1 MDGSAVT
8 TDGGTISGMNPHPRN
23 RAVTR
28 VALAAGVILI
38 LGGAVAAALA
48 GFGHRWG
55 WWAFTTGFVVLR
67 WAVYATIAGLAFA
80 AVAMVSAVLTKQ
92 RGLALAALPAIVLSA
107 AVLSVP
113 LSLWYRATHVPPIHD
128 ISTDLDHPPAF
139 VALRSVREAAPNGAA
154 YPGEATARLQRE
166 AYPSIKPL
174 RLAADRAAVFTAADQ
189 VARDM
194 GWRIVAADPA
204 EGRIEAVAR
213 TFWFGFYDDIVIR
226 MTVADDG
233 HTQVDVRSASR
244 VGRSDLGTNA
254 RRVGEFLRRLQARF

>member
-1 MDGSAVT
+1 MNPRPRNSAVT
-8 TDGGTISGMNPHPRN
+8 RI
-23 RAVTR
+23 
-28 VALAAGVILI
+28 ALAAGVVLVVA
-38 LGGAVAAALA
+38 GAMAAALA

-67 WAVYATIAGLAFA
+67 WAVHATIAGLA
-80 AVAMVSAVLTKQ
+80 VAMVSAILAKQ
-92 RGLALAALPAIVLSA
+92 RRLALAALLAIVLGA

-113 LSLWYRATHVPPIHD
+113 LGLYFRATHVPPIYD

-139 VALRSVREAAPNGAA
+139 VALRPVRQAASNGAD
-154 YPGEATARLQRE
+154 YPGQATATLQRE
-166 AYPSIKPL
+166 GYPAIKPF
-174 RLAADRAAVFTAADQ
+174 RLAADRAAVFAAAEQ

-204 EGRIEAVAR
+204 AGRIEAVTR

-226 MTVADDG
+226 ISGADDG
-233 HTQVDVRSASR
+233 LTQVDMRSASR

-254 RRVGEFLRRLQARF
+254 RRIAEFLRQLQTRV